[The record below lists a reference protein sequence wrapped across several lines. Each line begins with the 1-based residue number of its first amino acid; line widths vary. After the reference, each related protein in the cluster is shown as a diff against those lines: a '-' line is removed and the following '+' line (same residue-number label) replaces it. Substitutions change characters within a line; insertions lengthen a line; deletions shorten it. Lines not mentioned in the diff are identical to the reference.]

1 MPHQVHSTDIAMS
14 NSPNPQDS
22 LNVWHSLRSTDAE
35 TPPPEEVQEGFFN
48 GALVQ
53 PLTRVCPSEAPLV
66 AVIGVGYVGEHL
78 VTTFSSKFNVL
89 AFDVSKQRLES
100 LAKVLTSPSI
110 TLTSN
115 ASDLAAATHF
125 LVSVPTTLLPN
136 KQVDTSHIRA
146 ALATVS
152 TYARP
157 GATVVIESSVA
168 VGMTRKLLQKLMISR
183 QLKAGMSPERVDPGR
198 IEPPVSSI
206 PKIISGLDDITPDS
220 LSSIQS
226 LYSRVFD
233 RVVPVSSPEV
243 AEMTKLYENCQR
255 MICIAYVNEMSDACE
270 AHGISPFEVASAAST
285 KPFGY
290 LPFTPSLGVGGH
302 CIPVNPYYLLT
313 NNEFPLLQDAAERMW
328 ARPGKVADKA
338 IRTLFARRGNEG
350 VSKAWP
356 EVLVVGVGF
365 KPGQSVLSCS
375 PGVAM
380 MKHIL
385 QQWDVKVTFADP
397 LVAETAVP
405 FAPKLDEKDWTLQ
418 GLRKFDLIIV
428 AIRQTGLDFGVLEEL
443 DDVQV
448 KWCCA

>member
-136 KQVDTSHIRA
+136 KQIDTSHIRA

-157 GATVVIESSVA
+157 GATVVIESSVG

-183 QLKAGMSPERVDPGR
+183 QLKAGMSPEVRLPLLPHADQHTN
-198 IEPPVSSI
+198 IPPSALTPVVSSLL
-206 PKIISGLDDITPDS
+206 SLLFLRSFRDS
-220 LSSIQS
+220 TTSHQAP
-226 LYSRVFD
+226 F
-233 RVVPVSSPEV
+233 P
-243 AEMTKLYENCQR
+243 
-255 MICIAYVNEMSDACE
+255 AYR
-270 AHGISPFEVASAAST
+270 AST
-285 KPFGY
+285 RASSTE
-290 LPFTPSLGVGGH
+290 LCPS
-302 CIPVNPYYLLT
+302 P
-313 NNEFPLLQDAAERMW
+313 
-328 ARPGKVADKA
+328 RP
-338 IRTLFARRGNEG
+338 R
-350 VSKAWP
+350 
-356 EVLVVGVGF
+356 
-365 KPGQSVLSCS
+365 S
-375 PGVAM
+375 P
-380 MKHIL
+380 
-385 QQWDVKVTFADP
+385 
-397 LVAETAVP
+397 
-405 FAPKLDEKDWTLQ
+405 
-418 GLRKFDLIIV
+418 R
-428 AIRQTGLDFGVLEEL
+428 
-443 DDVQV
+443 
-448 KWCCA
+448 